1 MLELEISCKLIVN
14 SEIGEKTKNMYKS
27 PSVMSSM
34 IPGYG
39 SLSYVTTHHFPTRS
53 SVISS
58 IGQRVPSHPE
68 LKVEWLP
75 SSRAVD
81 SAVPPSLPGC
91 AGGPMLM
98 DDSWKQGQ
106 MASLR

>member
-1 MLELEISCKLIVN
+1 
-14 SEIGEKTKNMYKS
+14 
-27 PSVMSSM
+27 M

-58 IGQRVPSHPE
+58 TGQRVPSRAE
-68 LKVEWLP
+68 LEVEWLP
-75 SSRAVD
+75 SSVAVGSD
-81 SAVPPSLPGC
+81 FPPSLPGC
-91 AGGPMLM
+91 AGGAMLM
-98 DDSWKQGQ
+98 EDGWKQGQ